1 MRTTFKTL
9 LLALPLL
16 AAGFSAS
23 ASDSAAGRWRTIDDE
38 TGRVKS
44 IVEIS
49 QAANGTLSG
58 KVLQVLQSDQ
68 GPHPVCNKCEGA
80 NKGKPIEGM
89 TILWNVRPDG
99 ANKWANGT
107 ILDPAKGKTY
117 SSKVALVDN
126 GRKLDVSGCI
136 AFICR
141 TQTWLRDQ

>member
-38 TGRVKS
+38 TGKVKS

-58 KVLQVLQSDQ
+58 KVLQVLQSDK
-68 GPHPVCNKCEGA
+68 GPHPVCDKCDGA

-89 TILWNVRPDG
+89 TILWNLRPDG
-99 ANKWANGT
+99 TDKWANGT

-117 SSKVALVDN
+117 NSKVALIEN
-126 GRKLDVSGCI
+126 GRKLEVSGCI
-136 AFICR
+136 LFICR
-141 TQTWLRDQ
+141 SQTWLREQ

>member
-1 MRTTFKTL
+1 MRTTIKTL
-9 LLALPLL
+9 LLALPLM

-23 ASDSAAGRWRTIDDE
+23 ASDSAAGRWKTIDDE

-44 IVEIS
+44 IVEIA
-49 QAANGTLSG
+49 QASNGTLNG
-58 KVLQVLQSDQ
+58 KVLQVLQSAQ
-68 GPHPVCNKCEGA
+68 GPHPVCDKCDGA

-89 TILWNVRPDG
+89 TILWNLRPDG
-99 ANKWANGT
+99 TNKWANGT

>member
-16 AAGFSAS
+16 AAGFSAN

-44 IVEIS
+44 IVEIT

-58 KVLQVLQSDQ
+58 RVLQVLQSEQ

-99 ANKWANGT
+99 TNKWANGT

-136 AFICR
+136 SFICR

>member
-1 MRTTFKTL
+1 MRTTIKTL
-9 LLALPLL
+9 LLALPLM

-23 ASDSAAGRWRTIDDE
+23 ASDSAAGRWKTIDDE

-44 IVEIS
+44 IVEIA
-49 QAANGTLSG
+49 QAANGNLSG
-58 KVLQVLQSDQ
+58 KVLQVLQSAQ
-68 GPHPVCNKCEGA
+68 GPHPVCDKCDGA

-89 TILWNVRPDG
+89 TILWNLRPDG
-99 ANKWANGT
+99 TNKWANGT